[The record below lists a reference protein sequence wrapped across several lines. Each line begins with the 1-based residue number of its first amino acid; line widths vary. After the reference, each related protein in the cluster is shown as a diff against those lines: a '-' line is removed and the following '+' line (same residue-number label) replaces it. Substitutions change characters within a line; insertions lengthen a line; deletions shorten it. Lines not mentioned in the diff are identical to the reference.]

1 MLLIACPY
9 CGPRPEI
16 EFVARG
22 EAHVARP
29 GPDAS
34 SERLAEFLY
43 VRDNTRG
50 LLAERWRHVAGC
62 GRFFNAVRHTVTDKF
77 VTTYRVGDP
86 KPDLAALAAA
96 LATGEAGR

>member
-1 MLLIACPY
+1 MLLITCPY

-29 GPDAS
+29 GAEADA
-34 SERLAEFLY
+34 EALAAFLY
-43 VRDNTRG
+43 LRDNTKG
-50 LLAERWRHVAGC
+50 LLAERWRHLSGC

-77 VTTYRVGDP
+77 VVTYLVGEP
-86 KPDLAALAAA
+86 KPDLAILAEALKA
-96 LATGEAGR
+96 GEAAR

>member
-29 GPDAS
+29 AADADPQAI
-34 SERLAEFLY
+34 AEALY

-50 LLAERWRHVAGC
+50 LLAERWRHLHGC

-86 KPDLAALAAA
+86 RPDLAALAEE
-96 LATGEAGR
+96 LAR